1 MSTQDLKIGSILF
14 SEMPY
19 ASVLLPEHYL
29 THCHHCYIPLISPVP
44 CLKCTQCRYCS
55 DTVNINMSIILYTL
69 KVFHSGDGRYG
80 AISTLQCRQESWK
93 IYHQYECTSLDLLHS
108 IGIAHLSIRTIF
120 VAGMKSLMSY
130 KSTME
135 RLKDQKG

>member
-1 MSTQDLKIGSILF
+1 MKNLPGDLLNF
-14 SEMPY
+14 
-19 ASVLLPEHYL
+19 
-29 THCHHCYIPLISPVP
+29 
-44 CLKCTQCRYCS
+44 
-55 DTVNINMSIILYTL
+55 INTN
-69 KVFHSGDGRYG
+69 YG

>member
-1 MSTQDLKIGSILF
+1 MSL
-14 SEMPY
+14 
-19 ASVLLPEHYL
+19 
-29 THCHHCYIPLISPVP
+29 
-44 CLKCTQCRYCS
+44 
-55 DTVNINMSIILYTL
+55 ILYTL
-69 KVFHSGDGRYG
+69 KVHEQFSALLHNGHYG

-130 KSTME
+130 KSTIE